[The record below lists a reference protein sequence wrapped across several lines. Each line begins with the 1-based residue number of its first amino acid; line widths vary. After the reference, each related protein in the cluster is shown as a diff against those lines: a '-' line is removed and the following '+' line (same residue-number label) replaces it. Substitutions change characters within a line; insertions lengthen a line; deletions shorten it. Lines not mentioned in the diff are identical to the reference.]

1 MTCPICHRPE
11 ATATDEAIRSAHQ
24 AGAPLP
30 EGWHSE
36 DAEHLC
42 WYALC
47 GQGCTPDKKS
57 DTVAVAQRLIDEGAD
72 GAVLL
77 VARSVV
83 RLSAVLDAERGVNG
97 LAGWKWDPEDSRW
110 TMDTPA
116 GTRLAMAY
124 AGSQGIFM
132 VCNDGFKTHT
142 CDDALDGMERA
153 EEMVR
158 GAIER

>member
-1 MTCPICHRPE
+1 MICPICIRPQ
-11 ATATDEAIRSAHQ
+11 ATAADEALWEANQ

-30 EGWHSE
+30 EGWPSE

-42 WYALC
+42 WYALHHGWC
-47 GQGCTPDKKS
+47 APDEKS
-57 DTVAVAQRLIDEGAD
+57 DPIAVAQRLIDEGAD

-77 VARSVV
+77 VARAVV
-83 RLSAVLDAERGVNG
+83 RLSAVLDAERGVKG
-97 LAGWKWDPEDSRW
+97 LEGWRWDPEDIRW
-110 TMDTPA
+110 TMDTHA

-124 AGSQGIFM
+124 AGSQIFM

-153 EEMVR
+153 EEMLR